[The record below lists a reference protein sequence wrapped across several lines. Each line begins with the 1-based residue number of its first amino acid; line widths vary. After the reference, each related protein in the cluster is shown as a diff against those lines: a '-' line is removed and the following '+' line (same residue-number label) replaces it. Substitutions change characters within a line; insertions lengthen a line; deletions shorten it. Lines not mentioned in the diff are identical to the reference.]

1 MLQRCLMLACVF
13 VLTVT
18 LPLHAQQLRQAKAPE
33 DVGLSSER
41 LKRLSTTMQAAVDTG
56 ELPGVAV
63 VIARQGQVA
72 FGESV
77 GFRDRE
83 AGTPMALDSIHR
95 IASMTKPITSLAA
108 MMLVEEGRIGLSDP
122 VFLYLPEFKELKV
135 GVEKK
140 DDAGP
145 AQLILET
152 PQRPMTVQDLL
163 RHTSGLTYGFFG
175 KSLVKDQYNDM
186 KVTDPDQTNAEM
198 VTKLAKL
205 PLQYHPGTTWEYSMS
220 TDVLGRII
228 EVVSG
233 MDLDRFT
240 HERILKP
247 LKMDDTGFW
256 VEQPEKHG
264 RIAQPQ
270 IDPATGKRPTV
281 PDKSHRSNWLSGG
294 GGMVSTAA
302 DYARFC
308 QFLLNGGQLDGVRLV
323 SRKTVAY
330 MASDHLPPGTRV
342 NNFPAAV
349 LDARVENGQS
359 FGLGFT
365 VRVSPGRSA
374 VPGSLGDFGW
384 VGAYGTQFWVDPQEQ
399 MFGAYS

>member
-1 MLQRCLMLACVF
+1 
-13 VLTVT
+13 
-18 LPLHAQQLRQAKAPE
+18 
-33 DVGLSSER
+33 
-41 LKRLSTTMQAAVDTG
+41 
-56 ELPGVAV
+56 
-63 VIARQGQVA
+63 
-72 FGESV
+72 
-77 GFRDRE
+77 
-83 AGTPMALDSIHR
+83 MALDSIHR

-122 VFLYLPEFKELKV
+122 VSLYLPEFKDLKV
-135 GVEKK
+135 GVGKK
-140 DDAGP
+140 DDAGT
-145 AQLILET
+145 AHLLLET
-152 PQRPMTVQDLL
+152 PQRPMTVHDLL

-175 KSLVKDQYNDM
+175 KSLVKDQYNET
-186 KVTDPDQTNAEM
+186 KVTDAAQTNAEM
-198 VTKLAKL
+198 IIKLSKL

-220 TDVLGRII
+220 TDVLGRIV
-228 EVVSG
+228 EVVTG

-240 HERILKP
+240 HERILQP

-281 PDKSHRSNWLSGG
+281 PDKSRRSNWLSGG
-294 GGMVSTAA
+294 AGLVSTAA

-323 SRKTVAY
+323 SRKTVEY
-330 MASDHLPPGTRV
+330 MASDHLPPGMQV
-342 NNFPAAV
+342 NGFPIAV
-349 LDARVENGQS
+349 VDARAENGQS

-374 VPGSLGDFGW
+374 VPGPLGDFGW
-384 VGAYGTQFWVDPQEQ
+384 VGIYGTQFWVDPREQ
-399 MFGAYS
+399 LFAVMMIQTTNPATRVKYWTPMRNLVYQSLID

>member
-1 MLQRCLMLACVF
+1 
-13 VLTVT
+13 
-18 LPLHAQQLRQAKAPE
+18 
-33 DVGLSSER
+33 
-41 LKRLSTTMQAAVDTG
+41 MQAAVDKG

-72 FGESV
+72 FGESW

-108 MMLVEEGRIGLSDP
+108 MMLVEEGRIGLADP
-122 VFLYLPEFKELKV
+122 VFLYLPEFKESKV

-175 KSLVKDQYNDM
+175 KSLVKDQYNET

-198 VTKLAKL
+198 VTKLSKL

-240 HERILKP
+240 HERMLKP

-270 IDPATGKRPTV
+270 IDPATGKRPAV
-281 PDKSHRSNWLSGG
+281 SDKSHRSHWLSGG

-330 MASDHLPPGTRV
+330 MASDHLAPGMRV
-342 NNFPAAV
+342 NGFPAVV
-349 LDARVENGQS
+349 LDSRAENGQG

-374 VPGSLGDFGW
+374 VPGSVGDFGW
-384 VGAYGTQFWVDPQEQ
+384 VGIYGTQFWVDLQEQ
-399 MFGAYS
+399 MFAVMMIQTTTPATRTKYWTLMRNLVYQSLID